1 MKIRASLPL
10 IVPLVSLINPTPP
23 TVMATE
29 ARAITGISLGDC
41 VQIAKVRCKKGCIPS
56 PDGCICG
63 RGTRSDETFTIAN
76 IPYILSPRSTYLLD
90 NQPLLRWYAVDGA
103 TSYRVRVKREDGELL
118 WETEVKDVT
127 EVRYGGEPLESDVDY
142 TVIVNTD
149 TGASS
154 LEEELEGGGF
164 EILSAEEQEEIQAAA
179 SKLTQSLTG
188 AEQVLALGEFYQ
200 QNGLFAEAIAL
211 LESLVEENNQIPA
224 AYQQLGELYQYIRFP
239 PLAAENY
246 LKAIA
251 LTEDTATIAQL
262 QEKLGGVYRILQQ
275 PDKAIDWLEQAEA
288 SYQTLGNSQKVRE
301 IQRQIEQIQ
310 SGL

>member
-29 ARAITGISLGDC
+29 ARAITDISLGDC

-127 EVRYGGEPLESDVDY
+127 EVRYGGEPLESGVDY

-164 EILSAEEQEEIQAAA
+164 EILPAKEQEEIQVAA
-179 SKLTQSLTG
+179 SQLTQSLTG
-188 AEQVLALGEFYQ
+188 AEQVLALGELYQ

-211 LESLVEENNQIPA
+211 WESLVEENNQIPA

-239 PLAAENY
+239 P
-246 LKAIA
+246 
-251 LTEDTATIAQL
+251 
-262 QEKLGGVYRILQQ
+262 
-275 PDKAIDWLEQAEA
+275 
-288 SYQTLGNSQKVRE
+288 
-301 IQRQIEQIQ
+301 
-310 SGL
+310 

>member
-10 IVPLVSLINPTPP
+10 IVPLVSLISQTPP

-29 ARAITGISLGDC
+29 ARAITAIPWGDC
-41 VQIAKVRCKKGCIPS
+41 VQIAKIRCRKECTPS
-56 PDGCICG
+56 PDGCIC
-63 RGTRSDETFTIAN
+63 TPSRSDETFTIAN

-90 NQPLLRWYAVDGA
+90 NQPLLRWYAVEGA

-118 WETEVKDVT
+118 WETEVKEVT
-127 EVRYGGEPLESDVDY
+127 EVRYGGEPLESGVDY

-164 EILSAEEQEEIQAAA
+164 EILTTEEREEIQTIA
-179 SKLTQSLTG
+179 SQLSQSLTG
-188 AEQVLALGEFYQ
+188 EEQVLALGELYQ
-200 QNGLFAEAIAL
+200 QNGLFTEAIAL

-288 SYQTLGNSQKVRE
+288 SYQTLGDSEKVRE
-301 IQRQIEQIQ
+301 MQKQIEQIERD
-310 SGL
+310 S